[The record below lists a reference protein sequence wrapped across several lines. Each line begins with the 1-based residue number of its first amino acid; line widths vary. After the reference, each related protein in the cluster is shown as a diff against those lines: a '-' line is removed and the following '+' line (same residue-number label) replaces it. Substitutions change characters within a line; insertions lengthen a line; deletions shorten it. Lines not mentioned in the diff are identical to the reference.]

1 MGLGNSRE
9 ISRLTNEK
17 DACNRELNTLKS
29 NNKLITNSDNLT
41 ANIKELT
48 TNRDKLKSEISELT
62 KLNTNKDEL
71 KSEIS
76 KLLQDKKTLYSITSN
91 LYSENSE
98 LESKKS
104 ELVADI
110 EKLNDRLAILQ
121 SQYNDLISKM
131 DNYIQSNT
139 IDDEN
144 KLIVGSREGEKVAIL
159 LGSSPLFW
167 YSNTK
172 FDHLDDAKKAPFL
185 YDKHIIQR
193 VIDIQQNKT
202 DKAAAVA
209 DLIEYIKS
217 KYGIDFTDNGNYYMV
232 NPNINAENIDALRI
246 TWIPKGKQFN
256 INIIDD
262 LVTHEDVDIEENN
275 FSFIA

>member
-9 ISRLTNEK
+9 ISRLTNER
-17 DACNRELNTLKS
+17 DTCNRELTTLKR
-29 NNKLITNSDNLT
+29 NNKLITNRDNLT
-41 ANIKELT
+41 ANIEELT

-76 KLLQDKKTLYSITSN
+76 KLLQDKKTLYSITNN

-110 EKLNDRLAILQ
+110 EKLNDRLVILQ
-121 SQYNDLISKM
+121 SQYTDLTSKM

-144 KLIVGSREGEKVAIL
+144 KLIVGARDGEKVAIL

-172 FDHLDDAKKAPFL
+172 FDYLDDRQKVPFL
-185 YDKHIIQR
+185 YDKNIIQK
-193 VIDIQQNKT
+193 VTDIQQNKT
-202 DKAAAVA
+202 ETAIA

-217 KYGIDFTDNGNYYMV
+217 KYGIDFTGNNNYSSSI
-232 NPNINAENIDALRI
+232 NADNINSLNIR
-246 TWIPKGKQFN
+246 WIPKGKRFN
-256 INIIDD
+256 IHTINDS
-262 LVTHEDVDIEENN
+262 VTYEDVDIEEDN

>member
-29 NNKLITNSDNLT
+29 NNKLITNRNSLT
-41 ANIKELT
+41 ANIEELT
-48 TNRDKLKSEISELT
+48 TNRDRLKSEISELA

-76 KLLQDKKTLYSITSN
+76 KLLQDKKTLDSITVN
-91 LYSENSE
+91 LYSEKSE

-110 EKLNDRLAILQ
+110 EKLNDRLAKLE
-121 SQYNDLISKM
+121 SEYNDLISKM

-144 KLIVGSREGEKVAIL
+144 KLIVGEKVAIL

-172 FDHLDDAKKAPFL
+172 FDHLDDAQKVPFL
-185 YDKHIIQR
+185 YDKNIIQK
-193 VIDIQQNKT
+193 VIDIKQNKT
-202 DKAAAVA
+202 ETTIA
-209 DLIEYIKS
+209 DLIGYIKY
-217 KYGIDFTDNGNYYMV
+217 KYNIDFTGNNNYSSI
-232 NPNINAENIDALRI
+232 NADNINSLNIR
-246 TWIPKGKQFN
+246 WIPKGKRFN
-256 INIIDD
+256 IHTINDS
-262 LVTHEDVDIEENN
+262 VTYEDVDIEEDN